1 MENFGFKSFENVKL
15 KATYNMEI
23 GNRKIQKGE
32 VIVLFD
38 KIQIASFDER
48 IERISA
54 NGGFDNRPRVFWE
67 STREEEINFSQGI
80 FNKEQLSLLFNSK
93 IIEKGEE
100 NPVLLS
106 KREYLESDEEGKFE
120 LKELPVENLFIYKK
134 EDYSKLE
141 YSIEDKVV
149 TISKPFTE
157 VVVDY
162 MYIYKNN
169 ADLLLL
175 GAKYLSGFLELE
187 GTTHVKDDTT
197 GKIVTG
203 VIRVPHLKLT
213 SGLSIRLGAL
223 ANPIVGNFSGIGVP
237 VGNRGSSYIS
247 EFYLLDDDVDSDL

>member
-15 KATYNMEI
+15 KATYDMEI

-38 KIQIASFDER
+38 KIQIASFNER

-67 STREEEINFSQGI
+67 TTREEEIDFSQGI

-93 IIEKGEE
+93 IIVKGEE
-100 NPVLLS
+100 NPVILS
-106 KREYLESDEEGKFE
+106 KREYLESNEEGKFE
-120 LKELPVENLFIYKK
+120 LKELPIENLFIYKK
-134 EDYSKLE
+134 EDYSKLQF
-141 YSIEDKVV
+141 SIENKIV
-149 TISKPFTE
+149 TISDPFTE
-157 VVVDY
+157 VIVDY
-162 MYIYKNN
+162 MYIYNNN

-175 GAKYLSGFLELE
+175 GAKYLNGFLELE
-187 GTTHVKDDTT
+187 GTTHVKDDKT
-197 GKIVTG
+197 GKVVTG
-203 VIRVPHLKLT
+203 VIRVPRLKLT
-213 SGLSIRLGAL
+213 TGLSIRLGAQ
-223 ANPIVGNFSGIGVP
+223 ANPIVGNFSGIGIP